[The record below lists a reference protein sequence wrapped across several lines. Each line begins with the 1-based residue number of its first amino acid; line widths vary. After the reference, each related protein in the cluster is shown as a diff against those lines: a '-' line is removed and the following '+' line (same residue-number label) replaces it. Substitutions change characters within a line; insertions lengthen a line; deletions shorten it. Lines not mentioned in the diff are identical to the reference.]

1 MQSIAAGFRAWRLHV
16 PYSRGKRD
24 MLSAA
29 LTAMTKRGQRASWNA
44 WRDVT
49 GQRARRRALLQQA
62 LTRMQGS
69 RVARVRVTFSHVLQG
84 DS

>member
-1 MQSIAAGFRAWRLHV
+1 
-16 PYSRGKRD
+16 

-49 GQRARRRALLQQA
+49 GQRTRRRALLQQA
-62 LTRMQGS
+62 LTRMQS
-69 RVARVRVTFSHVLQG
+69 SHVAQVRVTGSHGL
-84 DS
+84 